1 MSKNMFYFVGDPAA
15 NGLFVALISEEKLHW
30 RSVEEIIYIYG
41 LENGLSYK
49 ECADILRQQE
59 IQDIAALVKDYKTVD
74 EIDEDGFTE
83 FVKKINYN
91 LVKYD

>member
-49 ECADILRQQE
+49 ECADILR
-59 IQDIAALVKDYKTVD
+59 
-74 EIDEDGFTE
+74 
-83 FVKKINYN
+83 
-91 LVKYD
+91 